1 MLIFYACFPYQ
12 IKTDN
17 GTGYYS
23 QALEIFRQLFN
34 VVPVTGVLFCFVGFV
49 LLCFVLFFN
58 TSQGQGIMELN
69 KQYLLLKKG
78 GIISMC
84 TLFKLLFYF
93 LKIRMAKNA
102 LLSVFSILQLDIL
115 MPR

>member
-1 MLIFYACFPYQ
+1 MELAITVKHLRYFANYLMLSLLLVFCF
-12 IKTDN
+12 
-17 GTGYYS
+17 
-23 QALEIFRQLFN
+23 
-34 VVPVTGVLFCFVGFV
+34 VLFCFVGFV

-78 GIISMC
+78 GIISLC